1 MPGLTEDIDDVHHLA
16 GRRREPRGKRPGAIR
31 AAGGVKR

>member
-1 MPGLTEDIDDVHHLA
+1 MPGLTEDLA